1 MKEASSPHNF
11 MRAQGGGRSRPSDP
25 SEETKEWT
33 CSCPDWQWNRRT
45 NCKHILFAI
54 SRILGLSIVGLGD
67 ADRRG
72 RALADRILLIDQRVD
87 ESDATKKK
95 IIWRLLGTR
104 GCYNICFE
112 PKNAA
117 PVPTLF
123 APAPAAPTAITPTV
137 DATKTKNDTKQSS
150 DPKQDTKQVAP
161 AAVATSTSNVESTT
175 ASEGTTIT
183 ATTWPRTVDEAL
195 DLARRIVVSDRFRF
209 TGGSEEAAATLASE
223 LRSSTGPRVPRY
235 RRHPE
240 EIDEDDIDEDDET
253 EWRPSS
259 SASSAPATGR
269 PPRRAASIRGE
280 AAISAAAQLEPDE
293 DVEEDEKRASKP
305 KKPAVPQKPY
315 IGQPCPICLENF
327 TESCEVVYCRRTCG
341 NSSHV
346 VCFARMAEFR
356 RNTICPLC
364 RAPMRLPTA
373 KVKKESRKRPRP
385 S

>member
-1 MKEASSPHNF
+1 
-11 MRAQGGGRSRPSDP
+11 MRARHGGSRARSDDSN
-25 SEETKEWT
+25 TEWT
-33 CSCPDWQWNRRT
+33 CSCPDWKNRRT

-54 SRILGLSIVGLGD
+54 SRILGLSIAGLGD

-72 RALADRILLIDQRVD
+72 RALADRILLIDHRVD
-87 ESDATKKK
+87 DSDAAKKK
-95 IIWRLLGTR
+95 IVWRLLGTR

-112 PKNAA
+112 PKNTP
-117 PVPTLF
+117 PVPALF
-123 APAPAAPTAITPTV
+123 APPSITTPSRAESIAALTVNPT
-137 DATKTKNDTKQSS
+137 DTKLSS
-150 DPKQDTKQVAP
+150 ETKQDTKEVASTGTSN
-161 AAVATSTSNVESTT
+161 ATSTSSDGT
-175 ASEGTTIT
+175 AIT

-209 TGGSEEAAATLASE
+209 TGGSEEAAATLANE

-240 EIDEDDIDEDDET
+240 EIDEDDDIEEDDET
-253 EWRPSS
+253 DWRPSS
-259 SASSAPATGR
+259 ASSPAPSSTGR

-280 AAISAAAQLEPDE
+280 AAISAAAE
-293 DVEEDEKRASKP
+293 DDVQAEDEKRASKP
-305 KKPAVPQKPY
+305 KKPAVEQKPY
-315 IGQPCPICLENF
+315 IGHPCPICLENF

-364 RAPMRLPTA
+364 RAPMRIPTA
-373 KVKKESRKRPRP
+373 KVKNESKKRKRN